1 MVEHDIHAQRLH
13 HLVKA
18 LGREALEERV
28 GLALAAH
35 AVNDLIALV
44 IIVHHLVNGVD
55 IVLQV
60 RVHRDNHIRIVHSGQ
75 QARQQR
81 VLMAAVAGEVHAGKH
96 LRLLLVQLADNR
108 PGVVAGAVVDKHHAA
123 PAADFA
129 LVHQLMHLFAQAL
142 ARLGQHLLLFIAR
155 YDNVKRVF
163 LVHR

>member
-1 MVEHDIHAQRLH
+1 MVEHNIHAQRLH

-18 LGREALEERV
+18 LSRKALEERV
-28 GLALAAH
+28 GFALAAH

-44 IIVHHLVNGVD
+44 IIVHHLIDGVD
-55 IVLQV
+55 VVLQV
-60 RVHRDNHIRIVHSGQ
+60 RIHRDDHVRIVDGGQ
-75 QARQQR
+75 QAGQQR

-96 LRLLLVQLADNR
+96 LRFLLVQLADDR

-123 PAADFA
+123 LAADFA

-142 ARLGQHLLLFIAR
+142 ARLRQHFLLLIAR

-163 LVHR
+163 LIHR